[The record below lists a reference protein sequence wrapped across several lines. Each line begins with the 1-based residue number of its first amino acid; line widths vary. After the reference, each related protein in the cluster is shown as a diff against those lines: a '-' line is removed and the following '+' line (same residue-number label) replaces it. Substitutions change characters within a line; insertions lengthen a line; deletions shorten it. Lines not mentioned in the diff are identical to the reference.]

1 MRNEANDRGPR
12 IFCVLNQLLKD
23 GKAEVVTVAEVGL
36 DLAEDGA
43 WGGG

>member
-12 IFCVLNQLLKD
+12 IFGVLNQLLKD
-23 GKAEVVTVAEVGL
+23 GKAEVVAVTEVSL